1 MAGTIRGKAKAK
13 AEAEVAAQSNSSTTS
28 LTEYTEFKK
37 AIANS
42 PALISGYSKLLKAA
56 KYYRGPIT
64 TNYTPALQKALDRA
78 EEDRLSIAAIRPI
91 TRDDFLKESSFGD
104 GTGDGQARTVKQ
116 TYVINDSDIEALA
129 DKISKLQTGYAIP
142 KKDLEKIKK
151 ELRLAQKQNPLVQ
164 QYDASGN
171 ITQTGGVNE
180 EQFITSRIEQTGAAE
195 KSRATTA
202 NELLLNELGGLR

>member
-1 MAGTIRGKAKAK
+1 MAGTIKGKAKAK
-13 AEAEVAAQSNSSTTS
+13 AEAEAAGQDNSSTTS

-64 TNYTPALQKALDRA
+64 SKYTPALQKALDRA

-104 GTGDGQARTVKQ
+104 GTGDGKARTIKQ
-116 TYVINDSDIEALA
+116 TYIANDTDVDALV
-129 DKISKLQTGYAIP
+129 DRLYQKLTGYKPSNKERA
-142 KKDLEKIKK
+142 EAKK
-151 ELRLAQKQNPLVQ
+151 ELRREEQANPIKQ

-171 ITQTGGVNE
+171 LIQSGGVNE
-180 EQFITSRIEQTGAAE
+180 EQFITSQIEQTGAAE